1 MSFTDSQLLSQMLN
15 LSFLKGAIKPFVLE
29 LIRFKANLLYN
40 APFALRQ
47 NDEVVSKMCS
57 ILIYV

>member
-47 NDEVVSKMCS
+47 NDEVV
-57 ILIYV
+57 